1 MGSPISRDFVIS
13 FRLNGEEIAKI
24 DKVRDGTNRTRN
36 DYSRS
41 IIQGHLNLEI
51 SEPVKPVRL
60 PPRKMPTYDR
70 QQLSQILGQL
80 GKIGSNI
87 NQIARHSNVTRN
99 APPPLKGQPSSVG
112 LFIWPLMTIHPFN
125 LKPRYAYNRS
135 CVGHRSFSISCLF
148 AKLSLMNDRFPPL
161 MMKSHIVSKL
171 LTQPSQRNHS

>member
-99 APPPLKGQPSSVG
+99 APVN
-112 LFIWPLMTIHPFN
+112 F
-125 LKPRYAYNRS
+125 
-135 CVGHRSFSISCLF
+135 
-148 AKLSLMNDRFPPL
+148 KLNAIQADQHAIRDD
-161 MMKSHIVSKL
+161 VSNAL
-171 LTQPSQRNHS
+171 YPNGRAS

>member
-1 MGSPISRDFVIS
+1 MGSLISRDFVIS

-24 DKVRDGTNRTRN
+24 DKVREGTDRTRN

-41 IIQGHLNLEI
+41 IIQSHLDLEV
-51 SEPVKPVRL
+51 SDPVKPVRL

-99 APPPLKGQPSSVG
+99 APVNYKLDTIQADLHQIRDDVSQALYPNGRSS
-112 LFIWPLMTIHPFN
+112 
-125 LKPRYAYNRS
+125 
-135 CVGHRSFSISCLF
+135 
-148 AKLSLMNDRFPPL
+148 
-161 MMKSHIVSKL
+161 
-171 LTQPSQRNHS
+171 

>member
-60 PPRKMPTYDR
+60 PPRKM
-70 QQLSQILGQL
+70 
-80 GKIGSNI
+80 
-87 NQIARHSNVTRN
+87 A
-99 APPPLKGQPSSVG
+99 SVYF
-112 LFIWPLMTIHPFN
+112 FIWTYFEKQIRDVM
-125 LKPRYAYNRS
+125 
-135 CVGHRSFSISCLF
+135 
-148 AKLSLMNDRFPPL
+148 LSLVDDGIPV
-161 MMKSHIVSKL
+161 HDAIYSKMDIPFQDFEDAIFKQ
-171 LTQPSQRNHS
+171 TGFEVKISN